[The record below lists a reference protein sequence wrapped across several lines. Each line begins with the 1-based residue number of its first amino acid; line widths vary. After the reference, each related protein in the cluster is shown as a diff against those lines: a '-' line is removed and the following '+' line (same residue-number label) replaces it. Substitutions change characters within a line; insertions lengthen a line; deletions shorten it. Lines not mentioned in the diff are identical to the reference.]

1 MVAQPCMQRQ
11 VKSLSDEAVAR
22 PQDDLQSGPDQPSR
36 LAVSSN
42 LEGFLARALDD
53 VEGEPDQASRL
64 AVSPNLEGC
73 VGGVLDK
80 VLA

>member
-11 VKSLSDEAVAR
+11 VKSLSDEAV
-22 PQDDLQSGPDQPSR
+22 DDFPCGPDQASR

-42 LEGFLARALDD
+42 LEGFLARALDE
-53 VEGEPDQASRL
+53 EGEPDQASHL
-64 AVSPNLEGC
+64 VVSPNFE
-73 VGGVLDK
+73 VLDK

>member
-1 MVAQPCMQRQ
+1 M
-11 VKSLSDEAVAR
+11 
-22 PQDDLQSGPDQPSR
+22 
-36 LAVSSN
+36 AVSSN

-64 AVSPNLEGC
+64 AVSSNLEGFLARALDEEGEPDQASHL
-73 VGGVLDK
+73 VVSPNFEVLDK